1 MIKNYLKTAVRAFAK
16 NKVTTC
22 INVLG
27 LSIGISAALI
37 IFMLVEYDYSYD
49 RWEPGR
55 GRIYRIVSESDVF
68 KNSGA
73 PVPLL
78 EAVRRST
85 AGIQE
90 AALILQ
96 SSNGRT
102 KVAIPKGNG
111 KEQVIFRKQEQ
122 IVFADSSYFS
132 LFPHEWMEGS
142 PAVSLREPRRL
153 VLTESRARQYFPGI
167 PVSQVV
173 GRTVVFCDTIITTVA
188 GVVKDL
194 KANSDFEFGGVI
206 SLSTVSS
213 GSLKESYQWG
223 EWGSINSNTT
233 EFVKLAPGVGVSGI
247 DRAIAAVYGSHR
259 GEGDRKSVCRL
270 QALSDIHTNMD
281 FDGKVNQQT
290 VRNLIWLA
298 IFLLLLGAINFINL
312 STAHAAERAKEIGIR
327 KTLGGR
333 RVQLILQFL
342 SETFVLTALTA
353 VVSVLITPLLLRAF
367 SGFIPDGLKFDRFLT
382 QPLVWGFLLLLV
394 VTVSV
399 IAGLYPAFVLSGF
412 RPVSVLKNS
421 VVAGS
426 GKGMWLRKVL
436 IVFQFAVAQVF
447 IVAVFVVD
455 RQIHYSV
462 EKDMGF
468 KKDAIVNFNVP
479 FDFDHP
485 NRKKY
490 VLRDEIA
497 GIPGIERVSLAG
509 QSPAFGGRMA
519 SSLTFKE
526 KKQDL
531 KIDVDSR
538 WGDTSFLRVYGLQL
552 IAGRNIGY
560 SDTANEVLVNET
572 LARRLGFVNPGDAVN
587 HFVSMGSSPLPIVG
601 VIRDFNLASVRSFIN
616 PMMYSSDLKHGFVM
630 HVAMPRDPSGWP
642 SVIKRMEAAWKQVY
656 PEEDFDYSFMDKK
669 ISDLYAEDRQLST
682 LLAWSAGIAILISC
696 LGLLGLV
703 IFVTNQRVK
712 EIGVRKVLGAS
723 VRQIVA
729 LLSVDFVR
737 LLLIAVV
744 IAVPV
749 AWWQTHGWLE
759 NFAYH
764 TELSWWLFVVSGVV
778 MIGLAFLVMGIRAG
792 KAAMANPVDSLR
804 ND

>member
-1 MIKNYLKTAVRAFAK
+1 MIKNYFKTAVRAFRK
-16 NKVTTC
+16 NTVTTC

-37 IFMLVEYDYSYD
+37 IFMLVEYDYSFD
-49 RWEPGR
+49 KWEPGR
-55 GRIYRIVSESDVF
+55 DKIYRIVSQGDVF
-68 KNSGA
+68 NNSGA

-85 AGIQE
+85 PGIQE
-90 AALILQ
+90 AALVLQ
-96 SSNGRT
+96 CSNGRT
-102 KVAIPKGNG
+102 KVAVPQGNG
-111 KEQVIFRKQEQ
+111 KAPVLYKAQEQ
-122 IVFADSSYFS
+122 IVFADSGYFG

-142 PAVSLREPRRL
+142 ASVALREPRRL

-194 KANSDFEFGGVI
+194 KSNSDFDFSGVI

-213 GSLKESYQWG
+213 GGLAASYNWD

-233 EFVKLAPGVGVSGI
+233 ELVKLAPGVGVAGI
-247 DRAIAAVYGSHR
+247 DKQIAAVYGLHKDD
-259 GEGDRKSVCRL
+259 GVRKQVHRL

-281 FDGKVNQQT
+281 FDGKVNATT

-298 IFLLLLGAINFINL
+298 VFLLLLGAINFINL

-327 KTLGGR
+327 KTLGGQ

-342 SETFVLTALTA
+342 TETFVLTAATA
-353 VVSVLITPLLLRAF
+353 VVSVLISPLLLRAF
-367 SGFIPDGLKFDRFLT
+367 SGFVPEGLKIDRFLI
-382 QPLVWGFLLLLV
+382 QPVVWGFLLLLV

-399 IAGLYPAFVLSGF
+399 IAGLYPALVLSGC
-412 RPVSVLKNS
+412 RPVSVLKGGFI
-421 VVAGS
+421 AG
-426 GKGMWLRKVL
+426 GTRGVWLRKVL
-436 IVFQFAVAQVF
+436 IVLQFAVAQVF

-455 RQIHYSV
+455 RQIHYSI

-479 FDFDHP
+479 FDFEHP
-485 NRKKY
+485 NGKKY

-497 GIPGIERVSLAG
+497 RIPGIERVSLAS

-519 SSLTFKE
+519 SRLTFKE

-531 KIDVDSR
+531 NLDVDSR
-538 WGDTSFLRVYGLQL
+538 WGDTSFIGVYGLSL

-572 LARRLGFVNPGDAVN
+572 LARRLGFLDPGEAVN
-587 HFVSMGSSPLPIVG
+587 HFVNLGSTPLPIVG
-601 VIRDFNLASVRSFIN
+601 VIRDFNLASLRSFIN
-616 PMMYSSDLKHGFVM
+616 PMIYTSDLKHGFVM
-630 HVAMPRDPSGWP
+630 HVAMPREPSRWP

-669 ISDLYAEDRQLST
+669 IADLYAEDQQLST

-723 VRQIVA
+723 VWQIVG

-737 LLLIAVV
+737 LLLVAVV
-744 IAVPV
+744 IAMPV
-749 AWWQTHGWLE
+749 AWWQTHSWLE

-764 TELSWWLFVVSGVV
+764 TELSWWIFAVSGVA
-778 MIGLAFLVMGIRAG
+778 MIGVAFLVMGVRAG

-804 ND
+804 TD